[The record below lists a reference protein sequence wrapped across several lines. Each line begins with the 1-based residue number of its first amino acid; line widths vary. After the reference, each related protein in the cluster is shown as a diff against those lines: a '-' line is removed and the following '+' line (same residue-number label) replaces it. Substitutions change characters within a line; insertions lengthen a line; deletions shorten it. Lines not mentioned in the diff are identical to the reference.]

1 MPPKTRAAKWRGMT
15 DEDIARAI
23 LKIGSDDVANQFCR
37 DPDCGGEDCDVD
49 EKECFNCCLKWLHE
63 EE

>member
-1 MPPKTRAAKWRGMT
+1 MSRADRWRTMT
-15 DEDIARAI
+15 DEEIASAI
-23 LKIGSDDVANQFCR
+23 LEICPYDIMNQFCK

-49 EKECFNCCLKWLHE
+49 EKECFNCCLKWLRE